1 MPQFRK
7 QEQNKDIS
15 SAHPGAP
22 FGSPVTFD
30 PTLPG
35 GGQPVPGVPGKRD
48 PNIVVKLD
56 NKELWERF
64 HAIGTEMII
73 TKSGR

>member
-1 MPQFRK
+1 M
-7 QEQNKDIS
+7 
-15 SAHPGAP
+15 
-22 FGSPVTFD
+22 
-30 PTLPG
+30 
-35 GGQPVPGVPGKRD
+35 PGVPGKRD